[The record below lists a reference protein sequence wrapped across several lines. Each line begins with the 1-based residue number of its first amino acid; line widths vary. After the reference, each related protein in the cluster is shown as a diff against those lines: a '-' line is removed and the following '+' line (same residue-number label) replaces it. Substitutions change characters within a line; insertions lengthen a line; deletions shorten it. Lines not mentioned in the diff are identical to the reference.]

1 MSENDES
8 AGISRRTVTKAMAW
22 VVPAVAVA
30 ATVPIVAASA
40 CNDFNPENP
49 CPITLSGTGC
59 KLPGNSNSLYKG
71 YAFRL
76 VIANPTGA
84 TITVNV
90 TSATLDGNSLGGIRV
105 VNLSNGSSQ
114 GNPFTVPPHTTY
126 TAALLTQN
134 APNSSNGALSITYT
148 VNGGAPMVANAT
160 IPSAPP
166 INGNSCSTF
175 NSTEKGYIT
184 AQ

>member
-1 MSENDES
+1 MSENDLS
-8 AGISRRTVTKAMAW
+8 AGVSRRTVTKAMAW
-22 VVPAVAVA
+22 AVPAVAVA
-30 ATVPIVAASA
+30 ATVPYVAASA

-59 KLPGNSNSLYKG
+59 KLPGNSQSLYKG

-76 VIANPTGA
+76 VIANPTGSPI
-84 TITVNV
+84 TINV
-90 TSATLDGNSLGGIRV
+90 ISATLNGQSLGSVLV
-105 VNLSNGSSQ
+105 VNLNDGSSQ
-114 GNPFTVPPHTTY
+114 TNPFSVPAHTTY

-134 APNSSNGALSITYT
+134 ATNSSNGSLSITYT

-166 INGNSCSTF
+166 IQGGSCTTF
-175 NSTEKGYIT
+175 NSTEKGYIA